1 VAIVRCGAIF
11 CRHNDGGFC
20 KAEAI
25 NMVDREYWDEAG
37 EPLEDQMVCISFW
50 RREKVATNK

>member
-25 NMVDREYWDEAG
+25 NMVDREYYDEAG

-50 RREKVATNK
+50 RRDRIGKD